1 MSFKSIILNNPAYLS
16 ISNSNLKIK
25 LINTQEEVSVPI
37 NDIATILLDNSQISL
52 TKEVLSSCSKNNI
65 SIITTDETHMPCGIM
80 LPSYTYF
87 KCSDVL
93 SAQLSASESLKNK
106 IWQILIKNK
115 IKNQSRILNYLGK
128 KGDNQLEN
136 LISEVLV
143 GDKNNVEAIASRTYF
158 IGLFDKN
165 FNRRDDN
172 IINTFLNY
180 GYAIVRSTLAKS
192 LASKGFN
199 CTLGIHHS
207 SILNNF
213 NLVDDLIEP
222 FRALIDYK
230 VYKMIFNDEVDI
242 SIPFQKEH
250 KEKLVNIMHETVLVE
265 KGEVRLITACDML
278 VDSLIKAYNNKDAKF
293 ILDIEIKK

>member
-16 ISNSNLKIK
+16 INNNNLKIK
-25 LINTQEEVSVPI
+25 LIDTQDNVLVPI
-37 NDIATILLDNSQISL
+37 DDIATILLDNPQISI

-87 KCSDVL
+87 KSKDVL
-93 SAQLSASESLKNK
+93 FSQLNASESLNNK

-115 IKNQSRILNYLGK
+115 IKNQSKILYFLDK
-128 KGDNQLEN
+128 KGAKQLEN
-136 LISEVLV
+136 LISDVLV
-143 GDKNNVEAIASRTYF
+143 GDKSNVEAQASRTYF

-172 IINTFLNY
+172 IVNTFLNY

-222 FRALIDYK
+222 FRALVDYK
-230 VYKMIFNDEVDI
+230 VYNMIFNDEVNID
-242 SIPFQKEH
+242 IPFQREH

-278 VDSLIKAYNNKDAKF
+278 ADSLIKAYNNKEAKL
-293 ILDIEIKK
+293 ILNIEIKK